1 MLRQKDLNEGLEPV
15 REALKAMGKANALK
29 LDDEG
34 EDEKEAA
41 AGGEASKAPAV
52 AHVVHRAA
60 EIAIHILCIWFI
72 LRILCIAVLAI
83 SARWCIQWM
92 GRASELPASIPP
104 ATRRGAF
111 AKRLARRRAS
121 RAAKRAAAAAEW
133 AQVDEALAASAFSR
147 LGGSPSVPCSPCS
160 PSARRAALLSH
171 YVEWL
176 RALGRER
183 QRMRQPGCCLRSYLR
198 RRHRKM
204 ILRKAQAA
212 VSHSPPS
219 PALAG
224 ITTRP
229 AVVTPE
235 LKKQSATALAALEL
249 RARLA
254 RTAHALRQ
262 WRAAVDLRVHLRGS
276 PCISVDL
283 RVRHP
288 RVSVVRLRGGMQA
301 AAPDADAAAAAK
313 SSAMSELD
321 VAAADRLIDRLRLRF
336 HLRRNLQLRR
346 HPRHRHRLVEL
357 DPEVKRE
364 LSALDNDLAE
374 VLESGD
380 IALVRSSWLLAQL
393 ALQPDYRIVRRQD
406 LKPVGGISPH
416 LEPEEAKRLLL
427 KGERAIGAFSFG
439 WPISGNP
446 DPTGHRIEALWR
458 ALQERSDI
466 EALFWDF
473 PSLYQNS
480 DQSPRTEEQ
489 ERAFKRGLGVM
500 GHIYASAI
508 GTTVLQL
515 KELPLRPPEYD
526 GKLCLFDLAP
536 GVDGA
541 AIKAALVAYGDI
553 VSCTLGRFPP
563 ATVCFTTHAAAQAAK
578 RAAAQLA
585 HISGGVDTLFNER
598 SYDGRHGEAGL
609 DDDEGR
615 GWCVFESA
623 VSGELILR
631 LSVVPRV
638 KAELDKLPPK
648 MLQLRSGCPLGTVD
662 LSAGRLETR
671 VDEVVARIERATFT
685 GKGDKAIVVGLYMK
699 YVDRIAGA
707 LQRVLPKM
715 LASDSA
721 TVEPSELPPPVDAP
735 AAAALRLAEGQPL
748 LLLSWQGSGAGGG
761 PRFGVVD
768 ATGGGVAAAVTGGD
782 DAELAYDRCSQAVL
796 PWRPPAAGWD
806 AAFVGDA
813 RALRDLVEP
822 ARHLADDAG
831 RMKSVSA
838 VRAVGERSREIAD
851 NAARCQTIAH
861 AAREAGGAVQS
872 CVDAA
877 AKLFSNG
884 DPTQLQAALGM
895 VRAAVERLQP
905 VALEAALTSA
915 LVSSGALGAR
925 RYAAGQPLT
934 VRMASGWRDA
944 DVARVGAD
952 GLRHLL
958 EFEGSREPPAT
969 LTLHP
974 WNHAPRELPHAA
986 YEAMRDWWARS
997 LRANHA
1003 RIADALTGKRLDA

>member
-15 REALKAMGKANALK
+15 REALKAMGKADALK

-41 AGGEASKAPAV
+41 AGGEASKASAV

-147 LGGSPSVPCSPCS
+147 LGGSPSAPCSQCS
-160 PSARRAALLSH
+160 PSARRAALLSY

-183 QRMRQPGCCLRSYLR
+183 QRMRQPGCRLHSYLR
-198 RRHRKM
+198 RRYRKM

-212 VSHSPPS
+212 VSHSPSS

-224 ITTRP
+224 IMTRP

-235 LKKQSATALAALEL
+235 LTHQSAAALAALEL

-254 RTAHALRQ
+254 HTADALRQ
-262 WRAAVDLRVHLRGS
+262 WRAAVNLRAS

-301 AAPDADAAAAAK
+301 AAPDADVAAAAM
-313 SSAMSELD
+313 SSAMS
-321 VAAADRLIDRLRLRF
+321 
-336 HLRRNLQLRR
+336 
-346 HPRHRHRLVEL
+346 EL

-364 LSALDNDLAE
+364 LSALDHDL
-374 VLESGD
+374 LEAFGRGD
-380 IALVRSSWLLAQL
+380 IALVRSAWLLAQL
-393 ALQPDYRIVRRQD
+393 ALQPDFRIVRRQD

-416 LEPEEAKRLLL
+416 LDPEEAKRLLL

-439 WPISGNP
+439 WPTSGNP
-446 DPTGHRIEALWR
+446 DPTGHRIKALWR

-526 GKLCLFDLAP
+526 GKLC
-536 GVDGA
+536 
-541 AIKAALVAYGDI
+541 
-553 VSCTLGRFPP
+553 
-563 ATVCFTTHAAAQAAK
+563 
-578 RAAAQLA
+578 
-585 HISGGVDTLFNER
+585 
-598 SYDGRHGEAGL
+598 
-609 DDDEGR
+609 
-615 GWCVFESA
+615 
-623 VSGELILR
+623 
-631 LSVVPRV
+631 
-638 KAELDKLPPK
+638 
-648 MLQLRSGCPLGTVD
+648 
-662 LSAGRLETR
+662 
-671 VDEVVARIERATFT
+671 
-685 GKGDKAIVVGLYMK
+685 
-699 YVDRIAGA
+699 
-707 LQRVLPKM
+707 
-715 LASDSA
+715 
-721 TVEPSELPPPVDAP
+721 
-735 AAAALRLAEGQPL
+735 
-748 LLLSWQGSGAGGG
+748 
-761 PRFGVVD
+761 
-768 ATGGGVAAAVTGGD
+768 
-782 DAELAYDRCSQAVL
+782 
-796 PWRPPAAGWD
+796 
-806 AAFVGDA
+806 
-813 RALRDLVEP
+813 
-822 ARHLADDAG
+822 
-831 RMKSVSA
+831 
-838 VRAVGERSREIAD
+838 
-851 NAARCQTIAH
+851 
-861 AAREAGGAVQS
+861 
-872 CVDAA
+872 
-877 AKLFSNG
+877 
-884 DPTQLQAALGM
+884 
-895 VRAAVERLQP
+895 
-905 VALEAALTSA
+905 
-915 LVSSGALGAR
+915 
-925 RYAAGQPLT
+925 
-934 VRMASGWRDA
+934 
-944 DVARVGAD
+944 
-952 GLRHLL
+952 
-958 EFEGSREPPAT
+958 
-969 LTLHP
+969 
-974 WNHAPRELPHAA
+974 
-986 YEAMRDWWARS
+986 
-997 LRANHA
+997 
-1003 RIADALTGKRLDA
+1003 